1 MMVDNIIDPTTLARL
16 QARAQQTGIS
26 TDAMLNQL
34 LDEGARLLV
43 SDVYDLVTIHTI
55 EGAYKYVTPIMQSVL
70 GYTQADSIGK
80 RAVDFV
86 HPDDIDAFREAYN
99 HLLSTGYSRLEYR
112 VRHKDGHYVWF
123 DTVNHLIKDPATGEP
138 IEIIAVS
145 HDISDQIATQN
156 ALYEKKWSY
165 ELLFQELPIAVWKYD
180 FSGAKTYLQS
190 ILATGIDDLEAHLND
205 HLDTMRICLSKI
217 RVLDGNAVAV
227 AMYQAKSIEEARQRS
242 VELLIVA
249 DPMHATSMTA
259 LANGRLSFSGEFS
272 TRSFDG
278 KLEHY
283 LIKWVI
289 MPGHEQTADEV
300 SVALV
305 DMTER
310 KNYESSRLENERLVA
325 QFRRE
330 REYTRL
336 IQQSISALAH
346 DLRTPLALIGTSKD
360 LLLHYFDKLSDEKR
374 QEKLES
380 IGRQLEFALELIDDT
395 VLSVRGALS
404 DRRFNPAWV
413 NLRKLCAVIVS
424 EIASTTHTEQQLQ
437 FINTCPNTEMAW
449 VDDVLVSRI
458 LLNLIG
464 NAIKYS
470 PPDTPIQVEL
480 LDNELYTTL
489 RVADNGLGIAPDHLP
504 HLFEPFYRA
513 SETSNIEGT
522 GLGLSIVKDC
532 VDRHGGMITIESTL
546 GHGTIVTVN
555 LPKGKP

>member
-80 RAVDFV
+80 RAADFV
-86 HPDDIDAFREAYN
+86 HPDDMDAFREAYN
-99 HLLSTGYSRLEYR
+99 HLLSTGYSQLEYR
-112 VRHKDGHYVWF
+112 ARHKDGHYVWF
-123 DTVNHLIKDPATGEP
+123 DTIAHLVKDPATAEAA
-138 IEIIAVS
+138 EIIAVS
-145 HDISDQIATQN
+145 H
-156 ALYEKKWSY
+156 
-165 ELLFQELPIAVWKYD
+165 
-180 FSGAKTYLQS
+180 
-190 ILATGIDDLEAHLND
+190 
-205 HLDTMRICLSKI
+205 
-217 RVLDGNAVAV
+217 
-227 AMYQAKSIEEARQRS
+227 
-242 VELLIVA
+242 
-249 DPMHATSMTA
+249 
-259 LANGRLSFSGEFS
+259 
-272 TRSFDG
+272 
-278 KLEHY
+278 
-283 LIKWVI
+283 
-289 MPGHEQTADEV
+289 
-300 SVALV
+300 

-413 NLRKLCAVIVS
+413 NLRKLCAVIVA

-437 FINTCPNTEMAW
+437 FINTCTNAEMAW

-470 PPDTPIQVEL
+470 PADAPIQLEL